1 MKDSIGDFIRKIEDE
16 FDDIESGSL
25 KPDTNFRE
33 DFEWS
38 SVNALILFSL
48 INIEYDVIM
57 TAEDL
62 QGANTIQDLYNIV
75 KNKIQNG

>member
-1 MKDSIGDFIRKIEDE
+1 MNDSIEEFISKIETE

-25 KPDTNFRE
+25 KGETNFRE

-38 SVNALILFSL
+38 SVNALILFSM

-62 QGANTIQDLYNIV
+62 QNANTIADLYQIV
-75 KNKIQNG
+75 NRKTENG